1 VSAALRENAVQRQ
14 LRDRKKRGSE
24 RRSANLRLPS
34 LLARVIRARRRDDI
48 APSPVQEL

>member
-1 VSAALRENAVQRQ
+1 LDFSLTDDQDLLRTTAR
-14 LRDRKKRGSE
+14 
-24 RRSANLRLPS
+24 S